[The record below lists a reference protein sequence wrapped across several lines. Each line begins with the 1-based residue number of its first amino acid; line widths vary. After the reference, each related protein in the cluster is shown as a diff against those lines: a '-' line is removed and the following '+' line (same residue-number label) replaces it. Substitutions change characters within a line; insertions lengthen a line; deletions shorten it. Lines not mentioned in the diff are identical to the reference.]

1 TLAGCP
7 DAIDVVSQAGSDK
20 IDLQRLLVKLPN
32 GRPLISA
39 DDFSVRGHERVLVSG
54 PTGAGKSTLFRAI
67 AGIWPFGTG
76 SVAIPAGATLM
87 MLPQRPYFPVGP
99 LKDAIG
105 YPAQADAIS
114 PHKVEDAVVSVG
126 LVELAQRLDEEAH
139 WNRML

>member
-1 TLAGCP
+1 MPCSERRWRSVSARRGSAFGSVQGAVSFFVANYRGLAEWRAVLARLDGFEAAISKAATLAGSP

-67 AGIWPFGTG
+67 AGIWPF
-76 SVAIPAGATLM
+76 
-87 MLPQRPYFPVGP
+87 
-99 LKDAIG
+99 
-105 YPAQADAIS
+105 
-114 PHKVEDAVVSVG
+114 
-126 LVELAQRLDEEAH
+126 
-139 WNRML
+139 